1 VAQVLYPTLSKRALG
16 ALQEQTVGMLRVEDG
31 ADVLQML
38 REGRAVYHNV
48 VKEHEHK
55 ATKEGAK
62 NLVPGH
68 WSSQT
73 P

>member
-1 VAQVLYPTLSKRALG
+1 VAQVLYPTLNKQAHG
-16 ALQEQTVGMLRVEDG
+16 ALQEQTVGTLRVE
-31 ADVLQML
+31 
-38 REGRAVYHNV
+38 EGHAVYHNV
-48 VKEHEHK
+48 IKEHEHK

-68 WSSQT
+68 WSSQM